1 MILEFHNP
9 KDWLEALRQR
19 YDISKT
25 TLNRSPEAF
34 TVLYNPY
41 YPKTSKTLLIA
52 RYDRTRGYGVVI
64 CRRERD
70 ISVEYDKRQQK

>member
-1 MILEFHNP
+1 MSVREHFNP
-9 KDWLEALRQR
+9 ISWLTELRQR

-25 TLNRSPEAF
+25 LLNDSPEGF
-34 TVLYNPY
+34 TVMFHPNPHRV
-41 YPKTSKTLLIA
+41 LLVA

-70 ISVEYDKRQQK
+70 ISVEYDKRQHK